1 MRGRDGQVETCGVFS
16 SLPYFVLVSRSQAAF
31 QFSRIISLLKASAF
45 QCKHCWCGLE
55 SSLLFLPSLQLNAFA
70 KRNNFFSFLI
80 KYLTFCKILNYTQK
94 LQISEIFCST
104 SKQLKVITDV
114 NTFIYPVTYLFIY
127 TFI

>member
-1 MRGRDGQVETCGVFS
+1 MGKWK
-16 SLPYFVLVSRSQAAF
+16 LVSFPPFPISHSFLGHGQRSSF
-31 QFSRIISLLKASAF
+31 QELFPLLKASAF

-55 SSLLFLPSLQLNAFA
+55 SSLLFLPSSQLNAFA

-127 TFI
+127 IFI